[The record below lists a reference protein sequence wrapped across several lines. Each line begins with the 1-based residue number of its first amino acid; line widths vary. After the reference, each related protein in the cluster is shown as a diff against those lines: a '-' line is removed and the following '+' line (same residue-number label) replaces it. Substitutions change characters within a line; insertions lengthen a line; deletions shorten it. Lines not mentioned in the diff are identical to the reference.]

1 MRMLYYFL
9 TGFFTLLG
17 ALALLR
23 TIELLIA
30 GAGMLPVQFLVG
42 ILMLVFA
49 GGCLSKARNAMT
61 NIHMGRR
68 TQTR

>member
-1 MRMLYYFL
+1 
-9 TGFFTLLG
+9 
-17 ALALLR
+17 
-23 TIELLIA
+23 
-30 GAGMLPVQFLVG
+30 LVG

>member
-23 TIELLIA
+23 TIELLFT
-30 GAGMLPVQFLVG
+30 GVGMLPVQFLIG

-49 GGCLSKARNAMT
+49 GGCLRKARNAMT

-68 TQTR
+68 THVR